1 MKKKN
6 KNNPGNMTFGIPIPF
21 VLMIFVFASTILIHF
36 FGPSGT
42 SENTSSSNNISSSN
56 SNYSPYDKCKDK
68 YGYYISECTSIVDNE
83 EKRSTNKTIETK
95 NNSYASANQEANT
108 YKKQCIELGFKVG
121 NEAYGNCVLRLM
133 ELDKPRDN
141 KANITIQNNTNN
153 DAIADEIRRANEIE
167 KNKVL
172 LDISRGL
179 LQKPT
184 ATPIRPPV
192 NCRTVKAGNSYQTY
206 CN

>member
-1 MKKKN
+1 MKK

-42 SENTSSSNNISSSN
+42 SENNSSSNNISSSN

-68 YGYYISECTSIVDNE
+68 YGYYVPECTSIVDKE
-83 EKRSTNKTIETK
+83 EGRSINKTNETK
-95 NNSYASANQEANT
+95 NNSYASANRESDT

-153 DAIADEIRRANEIE
+153 DAMADEIRRANEIE

-179 LQKPT
+179 LQKPS
-184 ATPIRPPV
+184 APPIRPQV
-192 NCRTVKAGNSYQTY
+192 NCRTVKVGNSYQTQ

>member
-1 MKKKN
+1 MKKK
-6 KNNPGNMTFGIPIPF
+6 KNEVNMTFGIPIPF
-21 VLMIFVFASTILIHF
+21 VLMIIVFAVTILLHF
-36 FGPSGT
+36 FGHSVT
-42 SENTSSSNNISSSN
+42 SENTNSSNNISSPN
-56 SNYSPYDKCKDK
+56 SNYSPYDKCRDK
-68 YGYYISECTSIVDNE
+68 YGLYISECTSIVDNE
-83 EKRSTNKTIETK
+83 EKRSTNKTNETK
-95 NNSYASANQEANT
+95 NNSYTSVNQEANT

-179 LQKPT
+179 LQKPS
-184 ATPIRPPV
+184 APPIRPPV
-192 NCRTVKAGNSYQTY
+192 NCRTVKVGNSYQTH

>member
-1 MKKKN
+1 MKKK
-6 KNNPGNMTFGIPIPF
+6 KNAGNMTFGIPIPF
-21 VLMIFVFASTILIHF
+21 VLMLFVLASTLFIHF

-42 SENTSSSNNISSSN
+42 SQNTSYSNNTSSSN

-68 YGYYISECTSIVDNE
+68 YGFYVSECTSIVDNE
-83 EKRSTNKTIETK
+83 EKRSTNKINETK
-95 NNSYASANQEANT
+95 NNSYTSVNQEANT

-153 DAIADEIRRANEIE
+153 DAIADEINRANEIE
-167 KNKVL
+167 KNKIL

-179 LQKPT
+179 LQKPS
-184 ATPIRPPV
+184 APPIRPPV
-192 NCRTVKAGNSYQTY
+192 NCRTVKVGNSYQTQ